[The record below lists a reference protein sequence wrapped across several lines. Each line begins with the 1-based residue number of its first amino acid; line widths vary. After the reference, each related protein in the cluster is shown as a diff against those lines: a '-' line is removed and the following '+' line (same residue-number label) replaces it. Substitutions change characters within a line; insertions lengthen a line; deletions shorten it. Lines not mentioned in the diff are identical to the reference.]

1 MSRRNKILNKVMLKR
16 SKSKRTTTT
25 TETTTVASSTQT
37 PATAVM
43 GQDTPYTGTG
53 LQRHQEHQWITD
65 RAVEIAIEDPDF
77 YMQPGMGLVGD
88 GETQSVLDEREF
100 IRQQLFYE
108 EQGVEV
114 AAQFSPSPNGTS
126 RTTLYPASI
135 QNPPR
140 QQQKEI
146 LTTSVER
153 SVAVSPDNHYSFE
166 KPAQTP
172 LPPTPQLEPSEV
184 DPLKHFPAVA
194 AAVAKAE
201 ASRRHRAPVVVRTV
215 SENSNSVSETSAISG
230 QQQQHQ
236 RPGMAT
242 QTPSASLLPKTVV
255 TPPTPSP
262 EKPFD
267 EVDGP
272 EDPTIAEMEQM
283 ERQRKAAHRRPFS
296 LGATKE
302 SKESAVSSEKAQKEE
317 SVPPET
323 RGQAEEEKEDKDITR
338 KLLDAFNCGGDDF
351 TEFSGSTA
359 QNTSRSCRL
368 VDAFYDNTCW
378 TYREAAAVKRPYYDE
393 RFAQRF
399 LKVRRIQ

>member
-1 MSRRNKILNKVMLKR
+1 
-16 SKSKRTTTT
+16 
-25 TETTTVASSTQT
+25 
-37 PATAVM
+37 
-43 GQDTPYTGTG
+43 
-53 LQRHQEHQWITD
+53 
-65 RAVEIAIEDPDF
+65 
-77 YMQPGMGLVGD
+77 
-88 GETQSVLDEREF
+88 
-100 IRQQLFYE
+100 
-108 EQGVEV
+108 
-114 AAQFSPSPNGTS
+114 
-126 RTTLYPASI
+126 
-135 QNPPR
+135 
-140 QQQKEI
+140 
-146 LTTSVER
+146 
-153 SVAVSPDNHYSFE
+153 
-166 KPAQTP
+166 
-172 LPPTPQLEPSEV
+172 V

-215 SENSNSVSETSAISG
+215 SENSNSVSEASAISG
-230 QQQQHQ
+230 QHQHQQHQ

-283 ERQRKAAHRRPFS
+283 EQMEKHRKAAHRRPVS
-296 LGATKE
+296 EDATKK
-302 SKESAVSSEKAQKEE
+302 SKENAFSSEKAQKEE
-317 SVPPET
+317 SVPAET
-323 RGQAEEEKEDKDITR
+323 QGQEEEEEKEDNDITR

-351 TEFSGSTA
+351 SEFSGTAA

-399 LKVRRIQ
+399 LKVRCLQ